1 MGQEQSTENQNQ
13 SEVSHRNH
21 DISRGNGDGT
31 EILEQLKNNTWG
43 AVSDVVENSI
53 IRNYDTIECHKKAQK
68 YINYEDNELIYEV
81 PKSKTQRVS
90 TDSRFEDIKASNR
103 DQFIPNKFEEGV
115 AEFVLEGTERVGA
128 CSICDGNTRVQ
139 CPTCGGSG
147 YNQCGR
153 CNGSG
158 TNYDNTARCGKCGGS
173 GTFACQNCDSVGHV
187 ACDVC
192 NQEGTTRKVD
202 IVRRHF
208 TPKENVVGEGSGV
221 PEEYITNADGE
232 FVETEEKEP
241 KSGEIRREVDIY
253 RVPVEK
259 VQYVYDDK
267 DFEIFRVEGKEIE
280 AESFPKNQARRMLP
294 YAVAVAV
301 IIAIIV
307 FFFLSVLVHVL
318 V

>member
-1 MGQEQSTENQNQ
+1 MSTEKSIENQNL
-13 SEVSHRNH
+13 SEAGEQNH
-21 DISRGNGDGT
+21 NISGSNGDGT
-31 EILEQLKNNTWG
+31 EILEQLQNNTWG
-43 AVSDVVENSI
+43 AVSDVVEKSI
-53 IRNYDTIECHKKAQK
+53 IRNYNTIECYKNVQK
-68 YINYEDNELIYEV
+68 HINYEDNGVIFEV

-90 TDSRFEDIKASNR
+90 TNSRFEDIKASNR
-103 DQFIPNKFEEGV
+103 DQFIPDKFEEGV
-115 AEFVLEGTERVGA
+115 AEFVFEGTERVGP

-147 YNQCGR
+147 YNQCGS

-158 TNYDNTARCGKCGGS
+158 TNYDDSARCSKCGGS

-192 NQEGTTRKVD
+192 KQEGTTRKVD

-208 TPKENVVGEGSGV
+208 TPKEDIFGEGSGV
-221 PEEYITNADGE
+221 PEDYITNADGE
-232 FVETEEKEP
+232 FVETEKKELR
-241 KSGEIRREVDIY
+241 SGEIRREVDIY

-267 DFEIFRVEGKEIE
+267 DFEVFRVEGDKIE

-307 FFFLSVLVHVL
+307 FFFL
-318 V
+318 